1 MRAGGRAVI
10 QLFIIILPVDAVP
23 EGLHGLPVVRLSG
36 AALALLVALMTPCA
50 EGCATT
56 GDAPAPGAADFRGET
71 PPSPPPTW
79 FRDVEPIVQRECTGC
94 HTKGGTGGF
103 PLDRE
108 TSRLLASFIA
118 ERVTAGDMPPWP
130 PDRDG
135 PPIVDARGLD
145 ARAVATIAAWA
156 AAGAPEGDPS
166 AHVERGPQ
174 SVSAPPPRPADLRLS
189 LPEGDAYREHP
200 SVFVTDEVRCFVLEL
215 PRDSSGVWVTA
226 ARWIAG
232 TPVGVHQLGGVVVD
246 AEGARDARARSG
258 GDGRAG
264 FECGGGLGTL
274 TRGPSLGAN
283 GTGNPMSGATLLPE
297 GTAVRIPKG
306 GAVVMRVHYAV
317 KHLAGMTDR
326 SGVDLWVADERER
339 ARVRPL
345 LLHGVSAP
353 VEVPCP
359 TGISSDP
366 NDACSR
372 EAAFARLALADAAGA
387 KAREAAMIAACGT
400 SLDALT
406 ATSTA
411 ATGAGEHFYA
421 STSCD
426 AAAPF
431 DGTIRVVHARMQ
443 TRGAKVRVEAQRSDG
458 SWATVLHIPRWRWA
472 WDSAY
477 VLREGVPIAAGSRL
491 RVSCTFDNGTANQWS
506 ALTGEP
512 GHGTAARPPRLAPGY
527 LVAAPHRG
535 AEACDAWVGVERAPH
550 RGASWATLCH
560 EAEAVHADSCGK
572 GMLDLTTRGCTAD
585 DEDAAVRVLAMSPA
599 MLRAS
604 CR

>member
-1 MRAGGRAVI
+1 M
-10 QLFIIILPVDAVP
+10 P
-23 EGLHGLPVVRLSG
+23 EGLHGPPAVRLSG
-36 AALALLVALMTPCA
+36 AALALLVASVTFLA
-50 EGCATT
+50 SAAGCVSL
-56 GDAPAPGAADFRGET
+56 GDAPAPGGRDFRAETT
-71 PPSPPPTW
+71 PPPPPTW
-79 FRDVEPIVQRECTGC
+79 FRDVEPIVQSECSGC
-94 HTKGGTGGF
+94 HTQGGTGGF
-103 PLDRE
+103 SLDRE

-130 PDRDG
+130 PAPDG

-156 AAGAPEGDPS
+156 AAGAPEGDSS
-166 AHVERGPQ
+166 AHVERGPR
-174 SVSAPPPRPADLRLS
+174 SGSPPPPRPADLRLS

-215 PRDSSGVWVTA
+215 PRGSSGVWVTA

-246 AEGARDARARSG
+246 AEGARDALARSG
-258 GDGRAG
+258 RDGRAG
-264 FECGGGLGTL
+264 FECGGGLGAL

-283 GTGNPMSGATLLPE
+283 GTGNPMSGATLLPA

-306 GAVVMRVHYAV
+306 GAVVMSVHYAV
-317 KHLAGMTDR
+317 KHLAGMSDR
-326 SGVDLWVADERER
+326 SGVDLWLAGEGERR
-339 ARVRPL
+339 RVRPVL
-345 LLHGVSAP
+345 VHGVSAP

-359 TGISSDP
+359 TGKSSDP
-366 NDACSR
+366 NDPCSR
-372 EAAFARLALADAAGA
+372 ENAFARLALPDAAGA
-387 KAREAAMIAACGT
+387 KAREDARIAACGT

-406 ATSTA
+406 TMATA
-411 ATGAGEHFYA
+411 AAASGEHFYA

-431 DGTIRVVHARMQ
+431 DGTIHVVHARMQ
-443 TRGAKVRVEAQRSDG
+443 TRGAKLRVEAQRSDG

-512 GHGTAARPPRLAPGY
+512 GHGTPARPPRLAPGY

-535 AEACDAWVGVERAPH
+535 AEACDAWVGIERAPH
-550 RGASWATLCH
+550 RGATWTTLCH
-560 EAEAVHADSCGK
+560 EAQAVHAAACGE
-572 GMLDLTTRGCTAD
+572 GELDLTTRGCTAD

-599 MLRAS
+599 ALRAS